1 MLSRTSRRLRYL
13 FSGRRLLFTLPILAL
28 LLVLGW
34 FAYRAHGTLSTAVSR
49 YAAAQKDLSQSTFL
63 PGADD
68 NEERSAANR
77 ALEEVLTGTLSDD
90 ERVKR
95 SQDGLA
101 LLRDLQKEVDAIGD
115 ARDAAEAARADLAT
129 HELSIADVRYH
140 GDLVALDALAKQQ
153 ISIAEDIRGLSYSA
167 AYYTTQIF
175 DKVLATHGALS
186 GDFVTT
192 LNSEIPEVEDQ
203 FDKRSNLYVELEGID
218 SKIAH
223 ILAELPGGQ

>member
-1 MLSRTSRRLRYL
+1 M
-13 FSGRRLLFTLPILAL
+13 FSLPLLALIILA
-28 LLVLGW
+28 GW
-34 FAYRAHGTLSTAVSR
+34 LSYSAHGSLSSAVAR
-49 YAAAQKDLSQSTFL
+49 YATAQKDLSQSTFL

-77 ALEEVLTGTLSDD
+77 ALEEVLTGTLTDA

-101 LLRDLQKEVDAIGD
+101 VLKDLQKEIDSIGD
-115 ARDAAEAARADLAT
+115 ARDAAEKARADLST

-140 GDLVALDALAKQQ
+140 NDLVALDALAKEQL
-153 ISIAEDIRGLSYSA
+153 SIAEDIRGLSYGA
-167 AYYTTQIF
+167 TYYTTQIF

-192 LNSEIPEVEDQ
+192 LNSEIPEVEKQ
-203 FDKRSNLYVELEGID
+203 FDKRSNLYVELEGVD
-218 SKIAH
+218 SRISH
-223 ILAELPGGQ
+223 ILADLPGGE